1 MIFFPLVATS
11 FKPRSVKVDIPLA
24 GYDLD
29 SLSGYNDGRPKKK
42 AARVRRAKTWG
53 LSRLVREGL
62 GFCHLSGFAAA
73 GCNVV
78 SLPRL
83 RGNVTTSPGGLSDYG
98 PASILSRRVVGLQAA
113 SAAMPPRRATPRVGR
128 RGEGPLLST
137 GGRVEGSDTEEV
149 NTVGKLWIRKST
161 IRTPEAPG
169 AGETSFERGTVAL
182 TGTDNVHP
190 RASDCVRSGNERAGI
205 VQMPT
210 RVGPAPF
217 PQPHPPAGLPEN
229 RTITHC
235 IMSTFS
241 EEPCL
246 STDTVRGLR
255 ARRVGKFSIMRIV
268 LGFQASLL
276 HAGRMGLREGG
287 LRAGRSQEALPSW
300 RQLLRVNRSA
310 KVRFWI
316 GLIDLRCCGLT
327 GSEQAFTF

>member
-11 FKPRSVKVDIPLA
+11 FKPRSVKVEIPLA

-29 SLSGYNDGRPKKK
+29 SLSGYNDGRLKKK

-62 GFCHLSGFAAA
+62 GFCHPSGFAAA

-83 RGNVTTSPGGLSDYG
+83 RGNVTASPGGLSDCG
-98 PASILSRRVVGLQAA
+98 PASILYRRVVGLQAA

-128 RGEGPLLST
+128 RGEGPLLSI
-137 GGRVEGSDTEEV
+137 GGRVEGSDTEDV
-149 NTVGKLWIRKST
+149 KIVGKLWIRKST

-169 AGETSFERGTVAL
+169 AGETSFERGTVTL

-190 RASDCVRSGNERAGI
+190 RASDCVGSGNDRAGI
-205 VQMPT
+205 VRAQT
-210 RVGPAPF
+210 RVGPAPC

-229 RTITHC
+229 RTITHG

-246 STDTVRGLR
+246 STETVRGLR
-255 ARRVGKFSIMRIV
+255 ARRVGKFGIMRIV

-276 HAGRMGLREGG
+276 RSGRMGLRTGG
-287 LRAGRSQEALPSW
+287 LRAGRTQEALPNW
-300 RQLLRVNRSA
+300 RQPLRVGCFVT
-310 KVRFWI
+310 VRFWI
-316 GLIDLRCCGLT
+316 DLLNWATRRF
-327 GSEQAFTF
+327 AM

>member
-11 FKPRSVKVDIPLA
+11 FKPRSVKVEIPLA

-29 SLSGYNDGRPKKK
+29 NLSGDNDGRLKKK

-62 GFCHLSGFAAA
+62 GFYHLSGFAAA
-73 GCNVV
+73 NCNVV
-78 SLPRL
+78 SLSRL
-83 RGNVTTSPGGLSDYG
+83 RGNVTAFIRGLSDYG

-128 RGEGPLLST
+128 RGEGPLLFI
-137 GGRVEGSDTEEV
+137 GGRVEGSDTEDA
-149 NTVGKLWIRKST
+149 NTVGKLWIRRPT
-161 IRTPEAPG
+161 IRIPEAPG

-182 TGTDNVHP
+182 TGPDNVHP
-190 RASDCVRSGNERAGI
+190 RASDCVESGNERAGI
-205 VQMPT
+205 VRMPT
-210 RVGPAPF
+210 RVGPAPI
-217 PQPHPPAGLPEN
+217 PQPHPPGSLPEN
-229 RTITHC
+229 RTITHG

-255 ARRVGKFSIMRIV
+255 ARRVGKFGIMRIV
-268 LGFQASLL
+268 LGFQAFLL
-276 HAGRMGLREGG
+276 RYGRMGLRDGG
-287 LRAGRSQEALPSW
+287 LRAGRTQEALPNW
-300 RQLLRVNRSA
+300 RQLLCVDRSV

-316 GLIDLRCCGLT
+316 DLLYWAITRR
-327 GSEQAFTF
+327 FIV